1 MFFRLGVKLG
11 SGQFGDVF
19 KGVWK
24 SANGE
29 VEVAVKTLKDGSAAE
44 DRIKFLQEAAIMS
57 QFKHPS
63 IVTIFG
69 LVRNGESVSLND
81 FILDYI
87 NSNIKLFARSF

>member
-1 MFFRLGVKLG
+1 MKLG

-24 SANGE
+24 SSNGE
-29 VEVAVKTLKDGSAAE
+29 VEVAVMTLKDGSASE

-63 IVTIFG
+63 IVTIQA
-69 LVRNGESVSLND
+69 VP
-81 FILDYI
+81 
-87 NSNIKLFARSF
+87 